1 MHPLSSSFYDGFTLG
16 TRPDNQHPASPWFL
30 LSLLATAT
38 FLSIPTVAAQ
48 ALSCILSTIGPHT
61 VVRYLKFALGD
72 HIGPPGDTDLDA
84 AVGLEHVAQ
93 LFDDCD
99 DDKTTD
105 SSEDAH
111 SDQPISF
118 EDVLGRKENPI
129 DSDDD
134 KSGSASPLFYYG
146 TVSDKIGEACACW
159 LARWGSDM
167 LDCEELLEEI
177 HPTPSLLPCATQPS
191 LFVRKYETRKNP
203 IPPIWRRGG
212 LSPKWVATLLGAD
225 TLFVRG
231 ECERYEIAR
240 RVVEMRR
247 RSGIL
252 LAEEAEWS
260 KAFEEGIYYE
270 NMVYCISDSHD
281 YSRY

>member
-1 MHPLSSSFYDGFTLG
+1 
-16 TRPDNQHPASPWFL
+16 
-30 LSLLATAT
+30 
-38 FLSIPTVAAQ
+38 
-48 ALSCILSTIGPHT
+48 
-61 VVRYLKFALGD
+61 VVSYLKFALGD
-72 HIGPPGDTDLDA
+72 HIGPPDDTDLDA

-99 DDKTTD
+99 DDKTD
-105 SSEDAH
+105 SSEDSH
-111 SDQPISF
+111 SDQPTSSDDI
-118 EDVLGRKENPI
+118 LGLQVRKENPI

-134 KSGSASPLFYYG
+134 KPGSASPVFYYG

-167 LDCEELLEEI
+167 LDCEELLEGI
-177 HPTPSLLPCATQPS
+177 HPSPSPLPSATQPS
-191 LFVRKYETRKNP
+191 LFIRKYGTRRNP

-212 LSPKWVATLLGAD
+212 LSPKWIATLLAAD

-231 ECERYEIAR
+231 ECERYEVAR
-240 RVVEMRR
+240 RAVEIRR

-260 KAFEEGIYYE
+260 KVFEESIYYE
-270 NMVYCISDSHD
+270 NMVYCISDSHN
-281 YSRY
+281 YSRS